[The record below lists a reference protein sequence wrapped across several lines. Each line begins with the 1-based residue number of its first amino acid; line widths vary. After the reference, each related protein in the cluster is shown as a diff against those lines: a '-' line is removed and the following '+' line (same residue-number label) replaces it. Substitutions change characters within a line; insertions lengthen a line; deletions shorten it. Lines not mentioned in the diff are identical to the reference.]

1 MKDVANAPEIKR
13 LESMREMQPYNNPT
27 RAMFIGAPGK
37 VGYLRLGFELD
48 AWGKSILRDH
58 ERIAPLIVQQELYC
72 DEGMPEMPV
81 VYIISSGGPNVDG
94 DRYEQDIEMRRG
106 SFGHVTTGAATK
118 IAEMKD
124 NFSALY
130 QNLTLEEDS
139 YLEFMPEPT
148 IPCKDARY
156 VTYTDIV
163 CHPSATL
170 FYSEVFTSGRKHRD
184 NEMYEYDILSVTC
197 NARRPDGQRL
207 FREKFIIEPKNGQVR
222 NLGIMGRYDVFANV
236 IVLTPPDKAKE
247 IYDATDVGFF
257 NDGSLAVGITR
268 LPNDSGLLL
277 KVLGMETGPVKA
289 KVREFGSTVRQAVKG
304 CPLMPD
310 FPWR

>member
-106 SFGHVTTGAATK
+106 SFGHVTTGATSPIPTLCAILQPRCSIAKFSLVDANIAITK
-118 IAEMKD
+118 C
-124 NFSALY
+124 SS
-130 QNLTLEEDS
+130 T
-139 YLEFMPEPT
+139 
-148 IPCKDARY
+148 
-156 VTYTDIV
+156 
-163 CHPSATL
+163 
-170 FYSEVFTSGRKHRD
+170 TSCR
-184 NEMYEYDILSVTC
+184 
-197 NARRPDGQRL
+197 
-207 FREKFIIEPKNGQVR
+207 
-222 NLGIMGRYDVFANV
+222 
-236 IVLTPPDKAKE
+236 
-247 IYDATDVGFF
+247 
-257 NDGSLAVGITR
+257 
-268 LPNDSGLLL
+268 
-277 KVLGMETGPVKA
+277 
-289 KVREFGSTVRQAVKG
+289 
-304 CPLMPD
+304 
-310 FPWR
+310 

>member
-37 VGYLRLGFELD
+37 VGYLRLGFEID

-130 QNLTLEEDS
+130 QKITLEEDS
-139 YLEFMPEPT
+139 YLEFIPEHT
-148 IPCKDARY
+148 IPCSNARY
-156 VTYTDIV
+156 ITYTDIV
-163 CHPSATL
+163 CHPSATM
-170 FYSEVFTSGRKHRD
+170 FYSDVFTCGRKHRD
-184 NEMYEYDILSVTC
+184 NEVFKYDILSVTC
-197 NARRPDGQRL
+197 NAMRPDGTRL
-207 FREKFIIEPKNGQVR
+207 FREKFIIDPKEYDLR
-222 NLGIMGRYDVFANV
+222 NLGIMGRYDMFANV
-236 IVLTPPDKAKE
+236 IVLTPPEKAQE
-247 IYDATDVGFF
+247 IYDKTEVGFLD
-257 NDGSLAVGITR
+257 DGKVAVGLTR
-268 LPNDSGLLL
+268 LPNEAGLLY
-277 KVLGMETGPVKA
+277 KVLGFETGPVKD
-289 KVREFGSTVRQAVKG
+289 KIRNFCSTVRQVVKG
-304 CPLMPD
+304 KPLLPD